1 LNEILPERI
10 TDYETVMKKTPG
22 GTDCRFEG
30 TLGRPMKGKGNDP
43 YEYKFVYGKYY
54 TKLKDKEN
62 WIEVKDPKMVSEIEK
77 IFTNAGLV
85 KDQNN
90 IAYMK

>member
-1 LNEILPERI
+1 MGNINNI
-10 TDYETVMKKTPG
+10 
-22 GTDCRFEG
+22 RFV
-30 TLGRPMKGKGNDP
+30 LSNL
-43 YEYKFVYGKYY
+43 KYY